1 MCVPS
6 HFCAVPSSAFVLCR
20 CWFVVRMIVPIQT
33 IYFEEVMTTLCC
45 KFFLFFGVLS
55 RRLVAPEEKQPSPV
69 LVRRTNKKDKHENK
83 FSASFHQLTAS
94 RGQLSFKM
102 WCTPSFGPP
111 PELFTQ
117 QGGTKERKRHPRFR
131 GTRCLNCIKIHRK
144 LTSQHNSKGLAAHLP
159 SPFISLTASL
169 SLMVTARPW

>member
-1 MCVPS
+1 M
-6 HFCAVPSSAFVLCR
+6 
-20 CWFVVRMIVPIQT
+20 
-33 IYFEEVMTTLCC
+33 
-45 KFFLFFGVLS
+45 
-55 RRLVAPEEKQPSPV
+55 APEEKKPSPV
-69 LVRRTNKKDKHENK
+69 LVGRTNKKGKHENK

-159 SPFISLTASL
+159 SPFVSLTTSL
-169 SLMVTARPW
+169 SLMAITASKGSPATLGYPSLISWQKRSIAKWQLNATRSLS

>member
-1 MCVPS
+1 M
-6 HFCAVPSSAFVLCR
+6 
-20 CWFVVRMIVPIQT
+20 
-33 IYFEEVMTTLCC
+33 
-45 KFFLFFGVLS
+45 
-55 RRLVAPEEKQPSPV
+55 APEEKKPSPV
-69 LVRRTNKKDKHENK
+69 LVGRTNKKGKHENK

-159 SPFISLTASL
+159 SPFVFSLTTSL
-169 SLMVTARPW
+169 SLMVITTSKGSPATLGYPSLISWQKRSIAKWQLNATRSLS